1 MAPASKSHRSKIC
14 VCLIQYIAT
23 LVVEKAQ
30 LFPTKVSKSSVSL
43 LLQSRLG
50 LTEYQGKAV
59 EMGPYKLKI
68 VNRNIIC
75 KYKYNYI

>member
-43 LLQSRLG
+43 LLQNRLG

-59 EMGPYKLKI
+59 EMGPYILPGGP
-68 VNRNIIC
+68 
-75 KYKYNYI
+75 